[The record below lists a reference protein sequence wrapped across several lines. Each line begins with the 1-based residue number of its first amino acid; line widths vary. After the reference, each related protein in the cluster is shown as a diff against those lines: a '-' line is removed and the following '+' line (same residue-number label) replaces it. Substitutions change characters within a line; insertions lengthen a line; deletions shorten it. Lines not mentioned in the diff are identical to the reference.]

1 MDLDFF
7 WALLFRMVLNKN
19 ISMRGS
25 DAMTCCDSADAI
37 KNGKMNGDMERL
49 KKMFEPYK
57 ESTGVVSYDKS
68 TVLRD
73 ELTSYINDVICG
85 ELLEGLRYRDV
96 FDVTSLIMEEICQL
110 VIDDSGQIT
119 ESLMYRCKYIIIR
132 VINRS
137 NDDELKKDIFDW
149 LNGIVEL
156 EEKEYVDDQIKSLW
170 LKNFFEQ
177 PYMSSK
183 LDTARRKIDSC
194 AGACKNRGWQECPGL
209 SEWLRAFFY
218 TAGRMQ
224 LSDAE
229 VMPVAEKFRTIPE
242 VRDCLVKWYLDAE
255 RYDEAVKVL
264 RESMALE
271 ADDPGRVA
279 SCSRQIV
286 DIYEEMGDRWG
297 MKEELKAIVFRYDRG
312 SLEDFRRLKSCY
324 SIGLWKKL
332 RDGILEELK
341 DEPGIGRLYCEE
353 EMFEKLMEFVAADGS
368 IEVLDEFRPV
378 LKNRYREEMLALY
391 EKIVREKLAH
401 ARAQRHY
408 RSMTSVMR
416 KMKDIPGGDVV
427 IEDLDEEF
435 RIRYPNNMSMIN
447 ELDILYREK
456 IKRGGIIL
464 LD

>member
-1 MDLDFF
+1 
-7 WALLFRMVLNKN
+7 
-19 ISMRGS
+19 
-25 DAMTCCDSADAI
+25 MTCCNFADAI
-37 KNGKMNGDMERL
+37 KNEKMSGDMERIRT
-49 KKMFEPYK
+49 MFGPYK
-57 ESTGVVSYDKS
+57 ESTGVVTYDKS
-68 TVLRD
+68 ARLRD
-73 ELTSYINDVICG
+73 ELTSYINDVVCG
-85 ELLEGLRYRDV
+85 ELLEDLRYRDV

-110 VIDDSGQIT
+110 VIDDSGEIT

-132 VINRS
+132 VMDRS

-170 LKNFFEQ
+170 LRNFFEQ

-183 LDTARRKIDSC
+183 LDTALRKIDSC
-194 AGACKNRGWQECPGL
+194 AAADEDPGKCPGL
-209 SEWLRAFFY
+209 SEWLHAFFHI
-218 TAGRMQ
+218 AGRMK

-229 VMPVAEKFRTIPE
+229 IMPVAEKFRVLPA
-242 VRDCLVKWYLDAE
+242 VRNCMVD
-255 RYDEAVKVL
+255 RYTDGGRYEEAVKVL
-264 RESMALE
+264 RESMELE
-271 ADDPGRVA
+271 ADDPVRVA
-279 SCSRQIV
+279 SYSRQIV
-286 DIYEEMGDRWG
+286 DIYEESGNRRG
-297 MKEELKAIVFRYDRG
+297 MKEELKAIVSVYDRG
-312 SLEDFRRLKSCY
+312 SLEDFRRLKACY
-324 SIGLWKKL
+324 SRELWKKL
-332 RDGILEELK
+332 RDGILDELK

-408 RSMTSVMR
+408 RSMTAVMR

-427 IEDLDEEF
+427 IEELDEEF
-435 RIRYPNNMSMIN
+435 RIRYPNHMSMIN

>member
-1 MDLDFF
+1 
-7 WALLFRMVLNKN
+7 
-19 ISMRGS
+19 
-25 DAMTCCDSADAI
+25 MTCCNFADAI
-37 KNGKMNGDMERL
+37 KNEKMSGDMERIRT
-49 KKMFEPYK
+49 MFGPYK
-57 ESTGVVSYDKS
+57 ESTGVVTYDKS
-68 TVLRD
+68 ARLRD
-73 ELTSYINDVICG
+73 ELTSYINDVVCG
-85 ELLEGLRYRDV
+85 ELLEDLRYRDV

-110 VIDDSGQIT
+110 VIDDSGEIT

-132 VINRS
+132 VMDRS

-170 LKNFFEQ
+170 LRNFFEQ

-183 LDTARRKIDSC
+183 LDTALRKIDSC
-194 AGACKNRGWQECPGL
+194 AAADEDPGKCPGL
-209 SEWLRAFFY
+209 SEWLRAFFHI
-218 TAGRMQ
+218 AGRMK

-229 VMPVAEKFRTIPE
+229 IMPVAEKFRVLPA
-242 VRDCLVKWYLDAE
+242 VRNCMVDRYIDGG

-264 RESMALE
+264 RESMEIE
-271 ADDPGRVA
+271 ADDPVMVA
-279 SCSRQIV
+279 SYSRRIV
-286 DIYEEMGDRWG
+286 DIYEESGNRRG
-297 MKEELKAIVFRYDRG
+297 MKEELKAIVSVYDRG
-312 SLEDFRRLKSCY
+312 NLEDFRRLKSCY
-324 SIGLWKKL
+324 SRELWKKL
-332 RDGILEELK
+332 RDGILDELK

-408 RSMTSVMR
+408 RSMTAVMR
-416 KMKDIPGGDVV
+416 RMKDIPGGDVV
-427 IEDLDEEF
+427 IEELDEEF
-435 RIRYPNNMSMIN
+435 RIKYPNHKSMIN

>member
-1 MDLDFF
+1 
-7 WALLFRMVLNKN
+7 
-19 ISMRGS
+19 
-25 DAMTCCDSADAI
+25 MTCCDSADSV
-37 KNGKMNGDMERL
+37 NNEKMNGDMERIRT
-49 KKMFEPYK
+49 MFGPYK
-57 ESTGVVSYDKS
+57 ESTGVVPYDKS
-68 TVLRD
+68 ARLRD
-73 ELTSYINDVICG
+73 ELTSYINDVVCG

-324 SIGLWKKL
+324 SRELWKKL
-332 RDGILEELK
+332 RDGIIEELK

-353 EMFEKLMEFVAADGS
+353 EMFEKLMEFVTADGS

-408 RSMTSVMR
+408 RSMTAVMR

>member
-1 MDLDFF
+1 
-7 WALLFRMVLNKN
+7 
-19 ISMRGS
+19 
-25 DAMTCCDSADAI
+25 MTCCNFADAI
-37 KNGKMNGDMERL
+37 KNEKMSGDMERIRT
-49 KKMFEPYK
+49 MFGPYK
-57 ESTGVVSYDKS
+57 ESTGVVTYDKS
-68 TVLRD
+68 ARLRD
-73 ELTSYINDVICG
+73 ELTSYINDVVCG
-85 ELLEGLRYRDV
+85 ELLEDLRYRDV

-110 VIDDSGQIT
+110 VIDDSGEIT
-119 ESLMYRCKYIIIR
+119 ESLMYRCKYTILHIIDK
-132 VINRS
+132 S
-137 NDDELKKDIFDW
+137 DDDELTKDIFDW
-149 LNGIVEL
+149 LGGIVEL

-170 LKNFFEQ
+170 LRNFFEQ

-183 LDTARRKIDSC
+183 LDTALRKIDSC
-194 AGACKNRGWQECPGL
+194 AAADEDPGKCPGL
-209 SEWLRAFFY
+209 SEWLRAFFHI
-218 TAGRMQ
+218 AGRMK

-229 VMPVAEKFRTIPE
+229 IMPVAEKFWVLPA
-242 VRDCLVKWYLDAE
+242 VRDCMVE
-255 RYDEAVKVL
+255 RYTDGGRYKEAVKVL
-264 RESMALE
+264 RESMELE
-271 ADDPGRVA
+271 ADDPVRVA
-279 SCSRQIV
+279 SYSRQIV
-286 DIYEEMGDRWG
+286 DIYEETGDRWG

-312 SLEDFRRLKSCY
+312 SLEDFRRLKACY
-324 SIGLWKKL
+324 SRELWKKL
-332 RDGILEELK
+332 RDGILDELK

-408 RSMTSVMR
+408 RSMTAVMR

-427 IEDLDEEF
+427 IEELDEEF
-435 RIRYPNNMSMIN
+435 RIRYPNHMSMIN